1 MQVHMNELSKKDHEA
16 WGNDLEITF
25 SRFLSKHNFRMM
37 MMMMMMLM
45 MMMMMMMM
53 EGVLVRDM

>member
-1 MQVHMNELSKKDHEA
+1 MRVSKGSEGVHMNEVSKKDHEA

-37 MMMMMMLM
+37 MIIITIIIIIMA
-45 MMMMMMMM
+45 
-53 EGVLVRDM
+53 